1 VISIK
6 VRAERHGDYKIY
18 YGGPR
23 QAPMGLTWPRRRWQR
38 LTRARTVPQQPLTPS
53 EPGERWSAMASDSGL
68 PLDPDSF
75 AAGVTIWAS
84 PGLVTD
90 PARPDLGSIAA
101 LTVLP
106 SLSLHTSDEHPG
118 AEPVDV
124 IASNLLAQ
132 GFALLTAFDPAS
144 LVALPILREW
154 VGAVS
159 PDGRRLTVVTPI
171 GTLYDGELA
180 EQIPPRWHEAINRRG
195 LLVLLVS
202 TDATLRGPGQV
213 TSMDDARQAGNI
225 VAAQIRVQ
233 RHR

>member
-1 VISIK
+1 
-6 VRAERHGDYKIY
+6 
-18 YGGPR
+18 
-23 QAPMGLTWPRRRWQR
+23 MC
-38 LTRARTVPQQPLTPS
+38 
-53 EPGERWSAMASDSGL
+53 SDGGL
-68 PLDPDSF
+68 PLDPDLL

-106 SLSLHTSDEHPG
+106 SLTLHTSDEHPG
-118 AEPVDV
+118 ADPVDV

-132 GFALLTAFDPAS
+132 GFALLAAFDPAS

-154 VGAVS
+154 VGALS
-159 PDGRRLTVVTPI
+159 PNGRHLTVVTPH

-180 EQIPPRWHEAINRRG
+180 EQVPPHWHETIHRRG
-195 LLVLLVS
+195 LLVLLVT
-202 TDATLRGPGQV
+202 TDTTLRGPGQV
-213 TSMDDARQAGNI
+213 TSLEDARQAGNI